1 MVWLLYSFPGLV
13 NYILGGMLFIVD
25 HRFSAADAP
34 GWVVGASQAMWA
46 GTYLLTS
53 LALLKI
59 MSAKNAARLIFIGGL
74 LLAASSLGFIVF
86 DELYTQFVWIFL
98 SGVGSAVYCTPY
110 QVFIRS
116 IGAGSRAGIMAATA
130 NYTASWSFGYAVG
143 PFLFGLLTQ
152 KCAFSLNLAVSL
164 VMAAGI
170 LLIARRFRRNPAA
183 EPAAEAEPTAAQNPA
198 SLAETGDGGLIWCS
212 WIVGLVGVLAFMV
225 VRCLVPY
232 RGEQLGISK
241 QNAGL
246 AITVVV
252 LFIGITSLILRHF
265 PRFAYRKTVLAAMS
279 LLGAGM
285 LAVFGFA
292 ASTAAF
298 LLAAAGFG
306 IYAGYFYSL
315 YVYHAMAHPRRSSQ
329 CLGINEML
337 VGLAGTVGPLAA
349 GILTT
354 QKTSWPAFAGAA
366 AAVLLAALAGA
377 WIMVRHRRRNH
388 LS

>member
-1 MVWLLYSFPGLV
+1 MAWLLYSFPGRV
-13 NYILGGMLFIVD
+13 NYILCGMLFITAY
-25 HRFSAADAP
+25 RFSEAQAP

-53 LALLKI
+53 LALLRI
-59 MSAKNAARLIFIGGL
+59 MSSKNAARLIFAGGL

-86 DELYTQFVWIFL
+86 DGLYTQFVWIFL

-116 IGAGSRAGIMAATA
+116 IGAGSRTGIMAATA

-143 PFLFGLLTQ
+143 PFLFGLLTPVH
-152 KCAFSLNLAVSL
+152 AFSLNLALSL

-170 LLIARRFRRNPAA
+170 LLIARRFRRDPAPEQPAAA
-183 EPAAEAEPTAAQNPA
+183 EPAAAPA

-212 WIVGLVGVLAFMV
+212 WIVGLVGVLAYMV
-225 VRCLVPY
+225 VRYLVPY
-232 RGEQLGISK
+232 RGVVLNMSK
-241 QNAGL
+241 MSPGL
-246 AITVVV
+246 ALSMVA
-252 LFIGITSLILRHF
+252 LFIGITSLVLRYF
-265 PRFAYRKTVLAAMS
+265 PRFAYRRSLLAAMS

-285 LAVFGFA
+285 LAVFAFA
-292 ASTAAF
+292 SSTAAF
-298 LLAAAGFG
+298 LAAAAGFG

-315 YVYHAMAHPRRSSQ
+315 YVYHAMAHPRRSSE

-337 VGLAGTVGPLAA
+337 VGLAGTVGPLA
-349 GILTT
+349 GGLLTT
-354 QKTSWPAFAGAA
+354 RQTTWPAFAGAA
-366 AAVLLAALAGA
+366 AAVLLAAVAGA
-377 WIMVRHRRRNH
+377 WIMVRHRRRNR